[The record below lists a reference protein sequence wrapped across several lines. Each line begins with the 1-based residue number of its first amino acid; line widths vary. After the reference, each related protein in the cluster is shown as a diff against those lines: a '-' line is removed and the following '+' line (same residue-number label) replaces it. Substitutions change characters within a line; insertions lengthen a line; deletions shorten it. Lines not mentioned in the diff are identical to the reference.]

1 VIVPVFTRLHA
12 VAAANTLGGIE
23 ENASRLAVSEPRR
36 GNEIAVFYR
45 QSFGGIYS
53 HAASLSRVGEIPTA
67 VGLSLK
73 FCDRQQASDSL
84 NYS

>member
-23 ENASRLAVSEPRR
+23 ENAPRLAVSEPRR
-36 GNEIAVFYR
+36 GNEIAVFYC

-53 HAASLSRVGEIPTA
+53 HAASFPELEKFQQRLVYHLSFVT
-67 VGLSLK
+67 VNN
-73 FCDRQQASDSL
+73 CQVQ
-84 NYS
+84 